1 MFAGVA
7 FSSYGGFWL
16 GLGIYGTLAQACA
29 LRFAQFTEKL
39 VMRIV
44 CCHVLALRAAL
55 AEQWAFLLSM

>member
-29 LRFAQFTEKL
+29 LRFALSTGRL
-39 VMRIV
+39 VMHIV
-44 CCHVLALRAAL
+44 CCQVPALRAAL
-55 AEQWAFLLSM
+55 AEQ